1 MATLLNVLGLSVAFS
16 AFILIMMQVDYDRN
30 FDRGI
35 KDVDRIFPEVA
46 YESGTKQAIINRPLA
61 EAFIRSSPHIL
72 AGSLLDPWGE
82 GAFFYTE
89 ENGVRNNFKERWMRV
104 FPEYADIFTFDMLDG
119 SADKL
124 KEPNMVLLPLSLSS
138 KLFGNQSAVGKQLH
152 MANSKGVF
160 TVGGVYRDFPDN
172 SSVGNSIYY
181 QLNPKENFQNFGN
194 WNYMFYV
201 RLMIRRMLPAC
212 SRISKAHF
220 DVSTLSKDFSGK
232 EVECLWS

>member
-1 MATLLNVLGLSVAFS
+1 
-16 AFILIMMQVDYDRN
+16 
-30 FDRGI
+30 
-35 KDVDRIFPEVA
+35 
-46 YESGTKQAIINRPLA
+46 
-61 EAFIRSSPHIL
+61 
-72 AGSLLDPWGE
+72 
-82 GAFFYTE
+82 
-89 ENGVRNNFKERWMRV
+89 MRV

-194 WNYMFYV
+194 WNYM
-201 RLMIRRMLPAC
+201 
-212 SRISKAHF
+212 
-220 DVSTLSKDFSGK
+220 
-232 EVECLWS
+232 ECLWS